1 MAGVMQRDGLFLIGR
16 RLEDDSYGGF
26 WEFPGGKI
34 ESGETPEECLEREL
48 MEELGVPT
56 RIGPL
61 ICIVEPSSSF
71 QLTVHHATILEGEPA
86 LHEHSELRWVTL
98 EELPGFDLLP
108 ADRPVITAL
117 TDERGA

>member
-1 MAGVMQRDGLFLIGR
+1 MQRDGLILIGR

-34 ESGETPEECLEREL
+34 ESGETNEECLEREL

-56 RIGPL
+56 RIGAL

-71 QLTVHHATILEGEPA
+71 QLTVHHATILEGEPE

-117 TDERGA
+117 AEERGN